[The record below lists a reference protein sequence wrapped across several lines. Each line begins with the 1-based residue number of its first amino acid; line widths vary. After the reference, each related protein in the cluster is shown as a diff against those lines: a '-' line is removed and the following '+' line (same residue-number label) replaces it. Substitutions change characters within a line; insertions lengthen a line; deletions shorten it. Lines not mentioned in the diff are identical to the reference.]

1 MPSPDRSEP
10 SRRLA
15 VAGALVAVVIWG
27 ASFPATKRVLA
38 ELSVETLVFA
48 RAVLG
53 TALVLGFLLAR
64 GRLAG
69 IRRADL
75 GALVALS
82 LLGNVAPQWL
92 QGQALVRSTAANTA
106 WLVALVPVVT
116 ALLAAGL
123 LGELLRGR
131 IAGIAIAFL
140 GTLLV
145 VSGGRSPSAAL
156 GLPSTRGDLLTL
168 ASTVSW
174 SLYTI
179 YGRRFVAGYPAA
191 VAMVHL
197 LAVSVAVFAPGFVA
211 HAGWTELAAL
221 SAEGWLCVLFLGL
234 GCSGLAFTLWYA
246 ALEAMDATQVAAFV
260 YVEPLVAQAVARV
273 MLGEPLHA
281 ATLVGGAA
289 ILVGVYLVTRAGVRE
304 RAGSAAAAATLA
316 PSRQ

>member
-1 MPSPDRSEP
+1 MPSRDRSEP

-27 ASFPATKRVLA
+27 ASFPATKRALA
-38 ELSVETLVFA
+38 ELSVETLVFS

-53 TALVLGFLLAR
+53 TALVLVFLLAR
-64 GRLAG
+64 GRVAG

-82 LLGNVAPQWL
+82 LLGNVLPQWL
-92 QGQALVRSTAANTA
+92 QGQALVRSSAANTA
-106 WLVALVPVVT
+106 WLVALSPVVT
-116 ALLAAGL
+116 AVLAARL
-123 LGELLRGR
+123 LGEHLRGR
-131 IAGIAIAFL
+131 VAGIVIAFL
-140 GTLLV
+140 GVLLV
-145 VSGGRSPSAAL
+145 VSGGRSPGAAL

-168 ASTVSW
+168 ASTGSW
-174 SLYTI
+174 ALYTI

-197 LAVSVAVFAPGFVA
+197 LAVSVAVFTPGFVA
-211 HAGWTELAAL
+211 HAGWAELAAL
-221 SAEGWLCVLFLGL
+221 SPEGWLCVLFLGL
-234 GCSGLAFTLWYA
+234 GCSALAFTLWYA

-260 YVEPLVAQAVARV
+260 YVEPLVAQAIARAL
-273 MLGEPLHA
+273 LGEPLHA

>member
-1 MPSPDRSEP
+1 M
-10 SRRLA
+10 
-15 VAGALVAVVIWG
+15 AGALVAVVIWG

-48 RAVLG
+48 RAILG
-53 TALVLGFLLAR
+53 TVLVLGFLLAR
-64 GRLAG
+64 GAVTG
-69 IRRADL
+69 IRRADV

-82 LLGNVAPQWL
+82 LLGNVLPQWL

-106 WLVALVPVVT
+106 WLVAMVPVVT

-123 LGELLRGR
+123 LGERLSGR
-131 IAGIAIAFL
+131 IGGIAIAFL

-168 ASTVSW
+168 SSTVSW

-197 LAVSVAVFAPGFVA
+197 LAVSVAVFAPGFLT
-211 HAGWTELAAL
+211 HAGWEELAAL
-221 SAEGWLCVLFLGL
+221 SARGWLCVLFLGL

-246 ALEAMDATQVAAFV
+246 ALEAMDATQVAAFI

-273 MLGEPLHA
+273 MLGEPLHP
-281 ATLVGGAA
+281 ATLLGGAA

-304 RAGSAAAAATLA
+304 RSGGAPAPATLA

>member
-1 MPSPDRSEP
+1 MPSRDRSEP

-64 GRLAG
+64 GGLARL
-69 IRRADL
+69 RRADI

-82 LLGNVAPQWL
+82 LLGNVLPQWL

-106 WLVALVPVVT
+106 WLVALVPVIT

-123 LGELLRGR
+123 LGERLSRR

-211 HAGWTELAAL
+211 HAGWSELAAL
-221 SAEGWLCVLFLGL
+221 SADGWLCVLFLGL

-260 YVEPLVAQAVARV
+260 YVEPLVAQALARV
-273 MLGEPLHA
+273 MLGEALHP
-281 ATLVGGAA
+281 ATLLGGAA

-304 RAGSAAAAATLA
+304 RSSSAAAATTLA